1 MKYTYL
7 LIVLFITG
15 KGLAQAEV
23 QKQKALD
30 SAYHIATNITK
41 SIEERLNAF
50 SYCCWKSV
58 YSDFNQGLQY
68 SAEYLELAKTSK
80 NHKRTSQAYHFLGH
94 TYMMLGE
101 IDNAKN
107 TLIEGLNFSIQH
119 KTYLGIAKIYGDLG
133 NLNNSIGNAS
143 LALDYHF
150 KSLEIANKH
159 EINVEYARS
168 KINIG
173 EIYEAQGQYKLS
185 LETFEEALNFCID
198 HNYVGYM
205 ASIYESLGDINVTIK
220 EYETAEKNYTTA
232 ISYAKKLSNNHRLIN
247 ALNKIGELHLEL
259 NNLAKAKTNYNAALE
274 IAATSKAVVLEAN
287 VRTNLAHLHFQQN
300 ETKAAKE
307 NITWVIQHLE
317 RLNIKDN
324 LDKAYVVAA
333 KTYQALNQKK
343 ESNTYYNKAY
353 EIAKTTN
360 NINTLKLASYGLAEA
375 YEKDGDL
382 SNALMYYK
390 EFNDYNNQIRNKE
403 GIQDIIRIELQ
414 DVYHQKSLTDS
425 ITKAN
430 KFKLLQYEYE
440 KKEERNKLRNYIAVL
455 SIMALILIVLCVTY
469 YYFQNKKIALV
480 LAKKNKLIN
489 AALSDKEILL
499 KEVHHRVKNNMQVVS
514 SLLYLKSKN
523 IEDQKTKDA
532 LIDSKKRI
540 DAMQLVHQ
548 KMYQKGNYQQ
558 IDVLEYFNDIVDLLL
573 KPIKLPEDS
582 FTVHGK
588 ELWLDVE
595 QAQALGFILHELIA
609 NSLKYAWN
617 KTAIRTVD
625 ISIIKT
631 KNNIQ
636 FSYSDN
642 GKGLPENFD
651 IATTKSFGMK
661 LIYSL
666 STRQLLGKTRVNN
679 TKGLAINITF
689 NAR

>member
-7 LIVLFITG
+7 LIVLFITS
-15 KGLAQAEV
+15 KGLAQADV

-41 SIEERLNAF
+41 PIEERLNAF

-94 TYMMLGE
+94 TYMMLGD

-107 TLIEGLNFSIQH
+107 TLIEGLDFSIQH

-150 KSLEIANKH
+150 KSLDIANKH

-198 HNYVGYM
+198 HNYIGYM

-220 EYETAEKNYTTA
+220 EYKTAEKNYTTA
-232 ISYAKKLSNNHRLIN
+232 ISYAKRLSNNNRLIN

-259 NNLAKAKTNYNAALE
+259 NNLSEAKKNYNAALD

-287 VRTNLAHLHFQQN
+287 VRTNLAHLHLQQN

-307 NITWVIQHLE
+307 NITWAIQHLE
-317 RLNIKDN
+317 RLNIKDD

-343 ESNTYYNKAY
+343 ESITYYNKAY
-353 EIAKTTN
+353 QIAKTTN

-375 YEKDGDL
+375 YEEDGDL
-382 SNALMYYK
+382 SKALMYYK
-390 EFNDYNNQIRNKE
+390 EFNNYNNQVRNKE

-430 KFKLLQYEYE
+430 EFKLLQYEYE
-440 KKEERNKLRNYIAVL
+440 KKEERNKLKNYTAVS
-455 SIMALILIVLCVTY
+455 SIIILIIIVLCITY
-469 YYFQNKKIALV
+469 FYYQKKKVAAV
-480 LAKKNKLIN
+480 LAAKNSTIKE
-489 AALSDKEILL
+489 ALSDKEILL
-499 KEVHHRVKNNMQVVS
+499 KEVNHRVKNNMQVVS
-514 SLLYLKSKN
+514 SLLHLKSKN
-523 IEDQKTKDA
+523 TLNELAKEV
-532 LIDSKKRI
+532 LMDSKKRI
-540 DAMQLVHQ
+540 DALQLAHQ
-548 KMYQKGNYQQ
+548 KMYLKGNYKE
-558 IDVLEYFNDIVDLLL
+558 IDVLEYFNDIVDLIL
-573 KPIKLPEDS
+573 KPIKSEQDS
-582 FTVHGK
+582 FTVQGE
-588 ELWLDVE
+588 ELWINVE
-595 QAQALGFILHELIA
+595 QAQTLGFILHELIA
-609 NSLKYAWN
+609 NSIKHAW
-617 KTAIRTVD
+617 D
-625 ISIIKT
+625 
-631 KNNIQ
+631 KNNPKIVKVSILKSNNTIA
-636 FSYSDN
+636 FNYTDN
-642 GKGLPENFD
+642 GKGLPKD
-651 IATTKSFGMK
+651 IDITTIQSFGMK

-666 STRQLLGKTRVNN
+666 VTRQLLGKIRVNN
-679 TKGLAINITF
+679 TVGCSVNIKF